1 MWSWKK
7 CTLVSLRAGLFTA
20 VLMSVFWY
28 IWSVYAPVPELST
41 IELLH
46 GKVLTFPFHL
56 SRWSDVVFA
65 PLLVAMML
73 TCYGR
78 IERKDKLWFGV
89 VFGLLF
95 GVVIGLI
102 VGLIAS
108 LGYGLFFGVV
118 FGVVFGLALGLDFG
132 HVYGLGYAL
141 GYVLGYV
148 LGYILALGLIY
159 GVVVGVVI
167 GLAYGLVLLI
177 PRAKVFLAY
186 ITGSKE

>member
-7 CTLVSLRAGLFTA
+7 CALVSLGAGLVTA
-20 VLMSVFWY
+20 VVMSTFWY
-28 IWSVYAPVPELST
+28 IWSIYAPVPEVST
-41 IELLH
+41 IELLP
-46 GKVLTFPFHL
+46 GNVLTFPFHL

-78 IERKDKLWFGV
+78 IERKDKLG
-89 VFGLLF
+89 
-95 GVVIGLI
+95 
-102 VGLIAS
+102 
-108 LGYGLFFGVV
+108 
-118 FGVVFGLALGLDFG
+118 FGVVFGLALRLDFG
-132 HVYGLGYAL
+132 HVCG
-141 GYVLGYV
+141 LGYV
-148 LGYILALGLIY
+148 LGYILGYILGYVLALGLIY